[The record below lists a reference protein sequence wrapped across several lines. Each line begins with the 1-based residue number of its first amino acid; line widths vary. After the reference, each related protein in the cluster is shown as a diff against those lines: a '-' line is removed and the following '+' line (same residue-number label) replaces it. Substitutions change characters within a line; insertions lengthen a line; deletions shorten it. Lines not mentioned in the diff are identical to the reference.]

1 MMNQKVFVAFAV
13 ISLTLIGLDT
23 RAQKSVGNP
32 LFLHMHDNMVKVDKY
47 ANVNG
52 TPFLNDEWQ
61 MAAVML
67 ANDVLAENVK
77 VRINL
82 LENTL
87 HYLDEEGKEMVST
100 QPIKSVV
107 FKNAASDTSAV
118 FVTRRF
124 VKEGGEKLPDAWMQ
138 LLEKGK
144 ASLLKMVH
152 KELKDDPKQYGS
164 ATVTQ
169 SIVTDM
175 RYYVWYQN
183 ELTRVKNVTEIADL
197 LVNSKLYARVDKMKK
212 NSKSEEDMRSAIAY
226 FNNL

>member
-1 MMNQKVFVAFAV
+1 
-13 ISLTLIGLDT
+13 
-23 RAQKSVGNP
+23 
-32 LFLHMHDNMVKVDKY
+32 
-47 ANVNG
+47 
-52 TPFLNDEWQ
+52 
-61 MAAVML
+61 
-67 ANDVLAENVK
+67 
-77 VRINL
+77 L

-107 FKNAASDTSAV
+107 FKNAASDTTAV

-138 LLEKGK
+138 LLQKGK

-169 SIVTDM
+169 SIVTDV
-175 RYYVWYQN
+175 RYFVWYQN

-226 FNNL
+226 YNSL